1 MRGLNIIAALTVLI
15 CNIVVS
21 YNHSIAL
28 FQSGGFKGWMAHIG
42 VIAAEVTF
50 VLGATNIVVSR
61 LRGYS
66 PGLPAMLGGGLG
78 VLLVGWS
85 NVAAGWEYGAVGII
99 LGAVTPLSL
108 IIAESILSR
117 AALQWPTIE
126 QPQSQEELTTS
137 AVESLEEQAVEVDD
151 DQPSQEPEE
160 AEEPTAPPTPLQVAQ
175 RIYQD
180 EGQLPGRIRLAKEAG
195 CSDWEARKVLAELRG
210 MAHG

>member
-28 FQSGGFKGWMAHIG
+28 FRSGGFDGWMAHVG
-42 VIAAEVTF
+42 VISAEVTF

-117 AALQWPTIE
+117 AALQWPTTE
-126 QPQSQEELTTS
+126 V
-137 AVESLEEQAVEVDD
+137 VEPLEAQAVEPDD
-151 DQPSQEPEE
+151 HQPQDQPQPLEE
-160 AEEPTAPPTPLQVAQ
+160 TEEPTTPLEVAQ
-175 RIYQD
+175 RIYQED
-180 EGQLPGRIRLAKEAG
+180 GQLPGRVRLAKEAG
-195 CSDWEARKVLAELRG
+195 CSDWEARKTLAELRG
-210 MAHG
+210 MTQHA